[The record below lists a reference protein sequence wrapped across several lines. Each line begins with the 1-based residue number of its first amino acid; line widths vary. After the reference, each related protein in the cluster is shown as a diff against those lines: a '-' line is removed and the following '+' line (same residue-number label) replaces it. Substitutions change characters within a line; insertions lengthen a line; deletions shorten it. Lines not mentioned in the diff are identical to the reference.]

1 VHNDRA
7 GVTEEAAAPVHAAAS
22 YPNAISFT
30 LNGAPV
36 SVENPDPTT
45 LLVDYLRSSEVG
57 LTGTKLVC
65 GEGGCGACTVLVTRV
80 DPNTTQVVERA
91 VNACLHPLCS
101 VDGAAVTTVEA
112 TGSTRTSLSPVQQ
125 AMVTE
130 AGTQCG
136 FCTPGWVMNM
146 EGLLRSGVPLTAQTI
161 EDHFDGNLCRCT
173 GMRPILNAMQTFAGT
188 TPPTPPPPPTP
199 PTPQPLHFSG
209 SGYDWYRPLTIDDAR
224 AILYVGRAT
233 YATAKLVNGN
243 TSIAIYKRDVENPQL
258 LVDVSAIPELSGVD
272 PEGVTVGGGVSL
284 AELEEFLAARIAALP
299 PTATAGLQALYDH
312 LLRIANVQV
321 RNVGTIAGNLVL
333 TRQNAATGAPFASDL
348 FTVLAT
354 LGATLGL
361 VPSDPS
367 KDIQA
372 VPVLDLPDFDSMP
385 GGYVLVWLNLPL
397 TRPQEYV
404 KTYKVARRVQNAHAL
419 VNAGFRVHFD
429 GNGHVADASIVFGGI
444 GGMPVAADV
453 QPLIGQ
459 PWSWA
464 TWSLLEKAVEQT
476 VAANIVPMPDGV
488 SDQYRTNLA
497 LNLTLKFFV
506 WLALQV
512 NATIVQPTYASAGE
526 DYVRPVSS
534 GTTQLTSYPNEWPV
548 GKAIVSLSSDIQT
561 TGQAIY
567 TQDLPPSA
575 ATLEAA
581 YVYGEQLYANFDY
594 SPLGG
599 LAALVAAAQKQ
610 FPGVRDFVTVADV
623 PVQSANLMGLG
634 NDDPV
639 FAAGTITA
647 YGEPIGLVLA
657 DTLRTAQD
665 AAAWI
670 QQNGIAYTA
679 LQPVATTID
688 EALELPNNTGIF
700 QDSPK
705 QAPWLSHL
713 DSIVRPGSDTAW
725 LADPHTEPGRG
736 FVTGLQVTGAQ
747 CHFYFET
754 QSVLVVPG
762 ERDEVALYC
771 SSQDLAS
778 CQRAVAAV
786 LGVETAKVAVH
797 VNRVGGGFGG
807 KETRPPMFAA
817 AAAVAAAKLQRP
829 VRLALDRNTDMTM
842 LGGRHPY
849 EGRYW
854 VSFDPDGTIQKW
866 RMNFYSNGG
875 NTYDVTF
882 PVSDLAVLSADGNY
896 MVDTFGVYAT
906 CCRTNRMTN
915 TAMRSFGAIQC
926 SLIVEDAIEQVAYSL
941 KVLPEAV
948 RWQNFYVDS
957 DQNATQSTPYG
968 QQLKYAIGRAVWKQ
982 LGESCDFGD
991 RLQAVQQFNQQ
1002 NRWRKQ
1008 GISMIPI
1015 KYGVSYTFL
1024 TGNQGGAL
1032 LTVCESDGT
1041 VVLATG
1047 GVEMGQGLDTKLV
1060 QIAAEILDID
1070 ISLIQ
1075 PADTSTEVV
1084 PNASSTGAS
1093 TGADLNGGAVKRAA
1107 ADLKSRLQAWC
1118 AANQSNPLYQPFP
1131 DWQNDWSGSWTKIV
1145 ADAYADRQD
1154 LSAQALYASPDLSE
1168 VGPTPSTNTTPFY
1181 YYSWS
1186 AACSQV
1192 EIDVLTGEVT
1202 ILRSDILYDAGK
1214 SLNSL
1219 LDAGQIWGGFVQGI
1233 GNVTTEEMYYADNGQ
1248 PISDGTWNY
1257 KPPCSKTI
1265 PVELNVTLLDYEK
1278 TNPVD
1283 DLPLDP
1289 YGIQSSKSTGEPP
1302 LVLANTVFF
1311 AIKHAVLAAREDA
1324 GLDGWFE
1331 LQAPA
1336 TVEQVQLACSA
1347 VPGPQP

>member
-1 VHNDRA
+1 MAV
-7 GVTEEAAAPVHAAAS
+7 AAPHLPVPAETLS
-22 YPNAISFT
+22 NILSFT
-30 LNGAPV
+30 LNGEPV
-36 SVENPDPTT
+36 AIQNPDPRT
-45 LLVDYLRSSEVG
+45 LLVDYLRSPEVG

-65 GEGGCGACTVLVTRV
+65 GEGGCGACTVLVTRI
-80 DPNTTQVVERA
+80 DPNTEQVVERA

-101 VDGAAVTTVEA
+101 LDGAAVTTVEA
-112 TGSTRTSLSPVQQ
+112 TGSTRTTLSAVQK

-188 TPPTPPPPPTP
+188 PPPTPPAPPTP

-209 SGYDWYRPLTIDDAR
+209 SGYDWYRPLTLDEAC

-243 TSIAIYKRDVENPQL
+243 TSIAIYKRDVEDPQL
-258 LVDVSAIPELSGVD
+258 LVDVSLVPELTAVNPGNH
-272 PEGVTVGGGVSL
+272 TVGAGLSL
-284 AELEEFLAARIAALP
+284 AELEEFLATKIATLP
-299 PTATAGLQALYDH
+299 PTATAGWQALYDH
-312 LLRIANVQV
+312 VLRIANVQV
-321 RNVGTIAGNLVL
+321 RNVGTIAGNLLL
-333 TRQNAATGAPFASDL
+333 TRQNAASSVPFASDL
-348 FTVLAT
+348 FMVLAT
-354 LGATLGL
+354 LGATVDLM
-361 VPSDPS
+361 PSDPS
-367 KDIQA
+367 KQLQS
-372 VPVLDLPDFDSMP
+372 VPVLELPDFDSMP
-385 GGYVLVWLNLPL
+385 GGYVLTSVYLPL

-419 VNAGFRVHFD
+419 VNAGFRIHFD
-429 GNGHVADASIVFGGI
+429 GNGNVEDASIVFGGI
-444 GGMPVAADV
+444 GGMPVAVDV

-464 TWSLLEKAVEQT
+464 TWSLLQKAVAEA
-476 VAANIVPMPDGV
+476 VASNLVPMPDGV
-488 SDQYRTNLA
+488 SDQYRSDLA
-497 LNLTLKFFV
+497 VSLSYKFFV
-506 WLALQV
+506 WLALEV
-512 NATIVQPTYASAGE
+512 DPTIVTPKDASAGE

-534 GTTQLTSYPNEWPV
+534 GTTALTSYPDEWPV
-548 GKAIVSLSSDIQT
+548 GNPLPSLSADIQT
-561 TGQAIY
+561 TGEAIY
-567 TQDLPPSA
+567 THDLPPTA

-581 YVYGEQLYANFDY
+581 YVYGQQPYANFDY

-599 LAALVAAAQKQ
+599 LGALVQAVQKQ
-610 FPGVRDFVTVADV
+610 FPGVRDFVTVADI
-623 PVQSANLMGLG
+623 PVQSANMMGLG

-639 FAAGTITA
+639 FASGTITA
-647 YGEPIGLVLA
+647 YGQPIGLVLA

-670 QQNGIAYTA
+670 RQNGIAYTS
-679 LQPVATTID
+679 LTPVVTTID
-688 EALELPNNTGIF
+688 EALALPNDAGIF
-700 QDSPK
+700 EDAPE
-705 QAPWLSHL
+705 QAPWLTHL
-713 DSIVRPGSDTAW
+713 DSIVRPGSDAAW
-725 LADPHTEPGRG
+725 LADPQPEPGCG
-736 FVTGLQVTGAQ
+736 FATGVQVTGGQ
-747 CHFYFET
+747 SHFYFET
-754 QSVLVVPG
+754 QAALAVPG
-762 ERDEVALYC
+762 ERDEMTLYC

-778 CQRAVAAV
+778 CQHAVATV
-786 LGVETAKVAVH
+786 LGVETAKIAVH
-797 VNRVGGGFGG
+797 VGRVGGGFGG

-817 AAAVAAAKLQRP
+817 AAAVAAAKLHRP
-829 VRLALDRNTDMTM
+829 VRLTLDRNTDMAM

-849 EGRYW
+849 QGQYW
-854 VSFDPDGTIQKW
+854 VSYDPDGTIRKW

-915 TAMRSFGAIQC
+915 TAMRSFGAIQS
-926 SLIVEDAIEQVAYSL
+926 SLIVEDAIEQVAYAL
-941 KVLPEAV
+941 NMLPESV
-948 RWQNFYVDS
+948 RWQNFYADS
-957 DQNATQSTPYG
+957 DKDATQSTPYG
-968 QQLKYAIGRAVWKQ
+968 QQLTYAIGQAVWKQ
-982 LGESCDFGD
+982 LAEACDFGD
-991 RLQAVQQFNQQ
+991 RLKAVWQFNEQ

-1041 VVLATG
+1041 VVVATG
-1047 GVEMGQGLDTKLV
+1047 GVEMGQGLATKLV

-1070 ISLIQ
+1070 MSLIQ
-1075 PADTSTEVV
+1075 PVETATEVV

-1093 TGADLNGGAVKRAA
+1093 TGADLNGGAVKLAA
-1107 ADLKSRLQAWC
+1107 EDLKARLQQWC
-1118 AANQSNPLYQPFP
+1118 LANQNNPAYQPFP
-1131 DWQNDWSGSWTKIV
+1131 DWQNNWSGSWKQIV
-1145 ADAYADRQD
+1145 TYAYDDRQD

-1192 EIDVLTGEVT
+1192 EIDVLTGEFTV
-1202 ILRSDILYDAGK
+1202 LRSDILYDAGK

-1219 LDAGQIWGGFVQGI
+1219 LDAGQIWGGFVQGV
-1233 GNVTTEEMYYADNGQ
+1233 GNVTTEELYYADDGQ

-1265 PVELNVTLLDYEK
+1265 PVEFNVTLLDYEK
-1278 TNPVD
+1278 TNPID

-1311 AIKHAVLAAREDA
+1311 AIKHAVHAAREDA
-1324 GLDGWFE
+1324 GIEGWFE
-1331 LQAPA
+1331 LPAPA
-1336 TVEQVQLACSA
+1336 TVEQIQLACSG
-1347 VPGPQP
+1347 VPGPEA